1 MKAVDLK
8 NKTKDEMQKML
19 LDLRKEQMNMRFQK
33 AGAQLANTSL
43 VRKVRRDIARIKT
56 VMASLTAAVAPS
68 KAAKAPKAPTT
79 KAKPAKAKAKA

>member
-1 MKAVDLK
+1 MKAVELK
-8 NKTKDEMQKML
+8 NKTQDEMQKML

-43 VRKVRRDIARIKT
+43 IRKVRRDTARLKT
-56 VMASLTAAVAPS
+56 VMAGL
-68 KAAKAPKAPTT
+68 KAAIAPAKADKTPAT